1 MIMGWRKSTQNV
13 KKFESRKDNWWYTKA
28 KKNINYLKVIKLH
41 IGGYGLEM
49 FEMELGKDGKD
60 R

>member
-1 MIMGWRKSTQNV
+1 MLKSLNPGKIIDDTQ
-13 KKFESRKDNWWYTKA
+13 RQ
-28 KKNINYLKVIKLH
+28 KNINYLKVIKLH

>member
-1 MIMGWRKSTQNV
+1 LNPGQIIDDIQRQ
-13 KKFESRKDNWWYTKA
+13 
-28 KKNINYLKVIKLH
+28 KNINCLKVIKLH

-49 FEMELGKDGKD
+49 FEMELGKDRKD

>member
-1 MIMGWRKSTQNV
+1 MIMGWRKSMQNV

-28 KKNINYLKVIKLH
+28 KEHKLKVIKLH
-41 IGGYGLEM
+41 IGRYGLEM